1 MADAPNPSSTPA
13 SSPSA
18 PTSAPSKAAPSAP
31 SSPAPSSG
39 APSSAAPPTT
49 AGMNTTSPQGAS
61 STPDVK
67 KAARKLQIKVDGEVE
82 EVDLESL
89 DDNELTKR
97 FQMAKAANK
106 RMQEA
111 AEARKQ
117 FDKFYQT
124 LEKDPLEAL
133 KSKNIDVRK
142 LVEEQIL
149 REYEESQMQEPERK
163 VLQRQRELEAREAKI
178 KEMETQIQAK
188 HQTELEERVFQET
201 RNQFLTALESANL
214 PRSDETLYM
223 MADIARINLDNGIDV
238 SPQQMAAEVKNRMQV
253 MHTNIVKDLK
263 GEQLAQY
270 LGDSVVAEVLK
281 FAVEKV
287 KAQQNQQAF
296 QPQAP
301 SEKPIADFDAP
312 DRPQRRQL
320 DIREWRKYMKGR

>member
-1 MADAPNPSSTPA
+1 
-13 SSPSA
+13 
-18 PTSAPSKAAPSAP
+18 
-31 SSPAPSSG
+31 
-39 APSSAAPPTT
+39 
-49 AGMNTTSPQGAS
+49 MNTTSPQGAS